1 MCLPTHYE
9 GVKSVMCDSRMK
21 MTFKFRA
28 KPTQT
33 QAQWL
38 LAELRHQKQLQNYML
53 QMRNQMWDYGR
64 KSVSMYDQIHHLKN
78 LRASNSHYSE
88 HPQDMQVQTIKR
100 VNAAHEHF
108 QRRCREGAEEK
119 GYPRYKSSIRSL
131 SWSLRKHKVKD
142 KATGTFKRVRQN
154 PIRETGT
161 RYNQLKVPKLGEVK
175 IRQHRPILG
184 DPKEV
189 TLKKTVRGWY
199 CFIVC
204 EVPDTLKCVP
214 KSACGVDVGTHDFLT
229 TSDGEKIPNPRF
241 YRQAERKLVK
251 LHRALSR
258 KTYRSKRWY
267 KAKDALAK
275 QHDIVACQRLD
286 FIAKTAYLLFQHK
299 GFDAVVAEK
308 LKPSNMVKNSHLAK
322 SISDASWG
330 MFFDWCHSVAK
341 RDGKHFHQVPPHQT
355 SQTCSECC
363 QKSAIKLKLSERVFH
378 CPFCGLQLDR
388 DHNAALNI
396 LHRAACALRG
406 EVWDTILYET
416 RNQLLQLACWG

>member
-1 MCLPTHYE
+1 
-9 GVKSVMCDSRMK
+9 
-21 MTFKFRA
+21 
-28 KPTQT
+28 
-33 QAQWL
+33 
-38 LAELRHQKQLQNYML
+38 
-53 QMRNQMWDYGR
+53 MWDYGN
-64 KSVSMYDQIHHLKN
+64 KSVSMYDQINHLKN
-78 LRASNSHYSE
+78 LRATTSHYSD
-88 HPQDMQVQTIKR
+88 HPQDMQVSTIKR

-108 QRRCREGAEEK
+108 QRRCREGAEKK
-119 GYPRYKSSIRSL
+119 GYPRYKSCVRSL
-131 SWSLRKHKVKD
+131 SWSLRKHKLKI
-142 KATGTFKRVRQN
+142 GERVRQN

-161 RYNQLKVPKLGEVK
+161 RYNRLKVPKLGEVK
-175 IRQHRPILG
+175 IRQHRRLCG

-189 TLKKTVRGWY
+189 TLKKTARGWY

-214 KSACGVDVGTHDFLT
+214 KSVCGVDVGTHDFLT

-241 YRQAERKLVK
+241 YRRTERKLAK
-251 LHRALSR
+251 LQRDLSR

-275 QHDIVACQRLD
+275 QADIVACQRLD
-286 FIAKTAYLLFQHK
+286 FIAKTVFDLFHHK

-308 LKPSNMVKNSHLAK
+308 LKPSNMVKNKHLAK

-330 MFFDWCHSVAK
+330 MFFDGCAWVAK
-341 RDGKHFHQVPPHQT
+341 RDGKHFHEVPPHHT

-363 QKSAIKLKLSERVFH
+363 QKSAIKLKLSERLFD
-378 CPFCGLQLDR
+378 CKSCGLKLDR

-406 EVWDTILYET
+406 EVWDAILCET
-416 RNQLLQLACWG
+416 RNPLLQQACWS